1 MKYCFESLK
10 KVPVWRLVLAAVW
23 LLSLTLDSYNALA
36 RSTPPS
42 LQGMVLNRL
51 DNVTTLTFFFILLLL
66 VTDLGFAKEGA
77 NIAAKP
83 SYWRQ
88 VAYAAFLSLLIIGV
102 YMVFSLFLMLFIG
115 GSISFSNEWNGIEPF
130 GFAEALPWLAMLTV
144 ILLFFLRIVFIICLV
159 TAVNSRCRKIPY
171 GFMAGFA
178 VCLID
183 AIVYFHFRL
192 ETAVGVFPFEHNN
205 LESVSRL
212 TPNMAVN
219 IIISVVYW
227 LILIG
232 AAGLVYRSGKLKEGV
247 D

>member
-23 LLSLTLDSYNALA
+23 LLSLSLSAYNALA
-36 RSTPPS
+36 RSTLPS
-42 LQGMVLNRL
+42 LQGMVIFQLN
-51 DNVTTLTFFFILLLL
+51 DVTTLTFFFILLLL
-66 VTDLGFAKEGA
+66 VTGLGFTKEGA
-77 NIAAKP
+77 NITGKP

-88 VAYAAFLSLLIIGV
+88 MAYAAFISLLIIVV
-102 YMVFSLFLMLFIG
+102 YMIFSLFFMLFIG
-115 GSISFSNEWNGIEPF
+115 GSISLSNEWNGIEPF
-130 GFAEALPWLAMLTV
+130 GFAEASPWLAMLAV

-171 GFMAGFA
+171 GYTAGFA

-183 AIVYFHFRL
+183 AIAYFHFCL
-192 ETAVGVFPFEHNN
+192 DTAVGVFPFEHNN

-219 IIISVVYW
+219 IMISVIYW
-227 LILIG
+227 LLLIG
-232 AAGLVYRSGKLKEGV
+232 AAGLVYRSGKLKGA